1 MESPYLTIRE
11 AADYLRYKTTDGFMT
26 AVRRLHIPHILRG
39 RERLFLRTDL
49 ERVWSRPTRVRKAP
63 VPLTAEEERYG

>member
-1 MESPYLTIRE
+1 MDSPYLTIRE

-49 ERVWSRPTRVRKAP
+49 ERVWAHPTRVRKRP
-63 VPLTAEEERYG
+63 AEIEELLHG